1 MENNKDDVYNYF
13 LPSYSPRPMTRYDS
27 HESSELRSVVKS
39 IRDMTQSSPL
49 YLVHLS
55 EAKQKYALEIKDAA
69 ISFINTLKMLG
80 ETGEDSVFSQRKAHS
95 SNLKQIGAR
104 IVTEDY
110 SQLPEPP
117 VIKVNRLATTQ
128 VNMGNEYYAT
138 GKGLQAGL
146 YRFRI
151 SVNEDNYDFQYNIRK
166 DAHHREIMEG
176 LSSFINKAKI
186 GLTASAVSR
195 SADKILMRIESDMTG
210 APGGGNIFYF
220 EDKQPGQGIASYYNL
235 NNVTSYPKNASFDM
249 NGVPQST
256 LGNTF
261 TIGRALEISLYA
273 AGDEPVKVSYIPDS
287 DKILEGVHGIM
298 ESYNKLVDST
308 REYISRSGLK
318 PRLVQEFCRLM
329 VPFQSDMESCG
340 IYFDEDG
347 NMKMDEALAEEAAL
361 SGDMEALFGR
371 EYRLNQ
377 KLQRKNNEIKINP
390 MDYVDKILVSYPNF
404 EKPPEGLSYITSIYS
419 GMLFSYYC

>member
-1 MENNKDDVYNYF
+1 MDYNVYNYF
-13 LPSYSPRPMTRYDS
+13 LQSYSPRPMTRYDS

-69 ISFINTLKMLG
+69 ISFMNTLTMLG
-80 ETGEDSVFSQRKAHS
+80 ETGNDSVFSQRKAYS
-95 SNLKQIGAR
+95 SNSKQVGAR
-104 IVTEDY
+104 IVTDDY
-110 SQLPEPP
+110 SKLPEPP
-117 VIKVNRLATTQ
+117 AIKVKNLATTQ
-128 VNMGNEYYAT
+128 VNMGNEYYTT
-138 GKGLQAGL
+138 GKGLQAGT
-146 YRFRI
+146 YRFRV

-166 DAHHREIMEG
+166 DASHREIIEG

-186 GLTASAVSR
+186 GLTASSVAR
-195 SADKILMRIESDMTG
+195 SSDKILMRIESDMTG
-210 APGGGNIFYF
+210 APGGGTIFSF
-220 EDKQPGQGIASYYNL
+220 EDRQNNQGIVSYYNL

-261 TIGRALEISLYA
+261 TIGRALEITLHA
-273 AGDEPVKVSYIPDS
+273 PGEEKVQVSYIPDS
-287 DKILEGVHGIM
+287 EKILEGVHGIM
-298 ESYNKLVDST
+298 DAYNKLVDST

-340 IYFDEDG
+340 ITFDEDG
-347 NMKMDEALAEEAAL
+347 NMQMDEALAEEAAL
-361 SGDMEALFGR
+361 SGDMEELFGR

-377 KLQRKNNEIKINP
+377 RLQRKNNEIKLNP
-390 MDYVDKILVSYPNF
+390 MDYVDKILVTYPNF